1 MVVAKRLVTIML
13 IVIILL
19 TCCGCW
25 NLVEINNTAIVTAL
39 GVDLQE
45 NGQIRFAIQLETALP
60 KKEGAVKIKNLV
72 LTSEGRTI
80 TEAARNITL
89 YLPRIPLWPHTSSL
103 VIGENLARNDTALI
117 ADFFMRNRNVRM
129 DSDMLIADNLPLE
142 ELFSVNDPLT
152 GCSLRCMEQLLRF
165 QETSLGNYVP
175 VSIAEFF
182 FKLATPGVDPV
193 LPIVTVAAIN
203 GGQNL
208 KLQGTAVFKDRRM
221 VGYLNEKESRGYRWV
236 NPGKKMGGLL
246 GVEMPGGKGRV
257 IFEVVNFKTKQIP
270 RLQDGSLVMDIH
282 IQATV
287 NFYEQTG
294 TAKLVGIKQRSKLE
308 SAAAHQIKQEVQACI
323 DKSQSLNSDILG
335 WGRTLYRNYP
345 EEWEKLQHHWSEL
358 YPQTRANIRVDCLVD
373 RTYIGTRSFEFK

>member
-1 MVVAKRLVTIML
+1 MVKRLTA
-13 IVIILL
+13 IIIIFAILVS
-19 TCCGCW
+19 CCGCW
-25 NLVEINNTAIVTAL
+25 NLVEINNTAIVAGL
-39 GVDLQE
+39 GADLQE
-45 NGQIRFAIQLETALP
+45 NGQMHFAVQLETAST
-60 KKEGAVKIKNLV
+60 KKEGGVKIKNLV
-72 LTSEGRTI
+72 LTSDGRTI

-89 YLPRIPLWPHTSSL
+89 YLPRIPLWPHASTL
-103 VIGENLARNDTALI
+103 VIGENLARNDMALI

-129 DSDMLIADNLPLE
+129 DSDMLIAHNLPLE

-165 QETSLGNYVP
+165 QETSLGIYVP

-193 LPIVTVAAIN
+193 LPIVTVTAID
-203 GGQNL
+203 GGQDL
-208 KLQGTAVFKDRRM
+208 KLQGTAVFRDRRM
-221 VGYLNEKESRGYRWV
+221 VGFLNEKESRGYRWL

-257 IFEVVNFKTKQIP
+257 VFEVVNFKTKQTP
-270 RLQDGSLVMDIH
+270 RLQDGSLVMDIQ
-282 IQATV
+282 IETAV

-294 TAKLVGIKQRSKLE
+294 TAELVGIEQRSNLE
-308 SAAAHQIKQEVQACI
+308 SVAARQIKQEIQACI

-335 WGRTLYRNYP
+335 WGRTLYRHYP
-345 EEWEKLQHHWSEL
+345 AEWEKLQYHWSEL
-358 YPQTRANIRVDCLVD
+358 YPQTRANIKVNCLVD